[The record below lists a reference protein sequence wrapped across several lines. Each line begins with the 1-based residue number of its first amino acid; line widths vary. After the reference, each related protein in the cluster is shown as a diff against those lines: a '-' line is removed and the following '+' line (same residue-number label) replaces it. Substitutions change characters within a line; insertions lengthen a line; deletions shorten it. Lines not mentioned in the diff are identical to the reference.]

1 MYTEQSN
8 LPLPRR
14 YRAVLERTRSTQ
26 RVPRPVPG
34 RRARGP
40 WRLGVSSVH
49 PTLLRDLRPACM
61 SLVRNELSLSRETS
75 E

>member
-34 RRARGP
+34 RRARGAS
-40 WRLGVSSVH
+40 VSRVSTPPCSGISGQH
-49 PTLLRDLRPACM
+49 ACHI
-61 SLVRNELSLSRETS
+61 TCQK
-75 E
+75 